1 MHMVIK
7 FSLQIGSA
15 LTMSSLYKTHI
26 SLFDDQNVFW
36 LVDALCV
43 YLIGCFDISLI
54 SGFCVPPIPMTL
66 SAVLL
71 SVFYYTNI
79 PANLWFICMLF
90 ISPVTSYEAVIS
102 VIYYTYTLIWK
113 YNIIVLLKTLNDKCP
128 DLSLEYFCLVRIM
141 FFSISFLLTHLM
153 WKKRDFMFSVD
164 HSDW

>member
-1 MHMVIK
+1 MF
-7 FSLQIGSA
+7 FSNI
-15 LTMSSLYKTHI
+15 
-26 SLFDDQNVFW
+26 FW
-36 LVDALCV
+36 LVDALSV

-66 SAVLL
+66 WAVLL

-79 PANLWFICMLF
+79 PANLWFYRMMF
-90 ISPVTSYEAVIS
+90 ISPVTSYEALIS

-128 DLSLEYFCLVRIM
+128 DLSLEYFSLVRIM

-153 WKKRDFMFSVD
+153 WKRETLCFLLAIRTDKKDISI
-164 HSDW
+164 